1 MNDRIAVIELTG
13 TAIRFLDQTRL
24 PGEAVMIETTNY
36 RVMLDAIRRLQV
48 RGAPLIGI
56 AAAYGVTLAAR
67 EWLTAQH
74 TADIPLTESA
84 QFHHDMLAVCE
95 EFAATRPTAVNLFW
109 ALARMREI
117 LTRPIAPE
125 LLTLALET
133 EARAIHVDD
142 ALRCSAIGRHGAE
155 IIPRGAGVITHCN
168 SGALATGGEGT
179 AFAVLLEAHR
189 QGKEIH
195 VYADETRPLL
205 QGARLTMWELQQRG
219 IPSTLITDGTAAML
233 MRQGRV
239 QLAITGADRIAA
251 NGDAANKI
259 GTYGLAVAAKHH
271 GIPFY
276 IAAPFSTVDLA
287 LASGEFIPIEER
299 SGEEITHIGDRVI
312 APEGAATYAP
322 AFDVTPAGLITGIV
336 TERGI
341 IAPPYIETLA
351 ALHP

>member
-1 MNDRIAVIELTG
+1 MNDKIAVIELTA
-13 TAIRFLDQTRL
+13 TALRFLDQTQL
-24 PGEAVMIETTNY
+24 PSEAVMVETADH
-36 RVMLDAIRRLQV
+36 RVLLEAIRRLQV

-56 AAAYGVTLAAR
+56 AAAYGVTIAAR
-67 EWLTAQH
+67 AWLRRHPASSD
-74 TADIPLTESA
+74 AGA
-84 QFHHDMLAVCE
+84 FHRDMLHVCD

-117 LTRPIAPE
+117 LAHPLSPDM
-125 LLTLALET
+125 LTAALEA
-133 EARAIHVDD
+133 EARALHADD
-142 ALRCSAIGRHGAE
+142 ALRCSAIGRYGAE
-155 IIPRGAGVITHCN
+155 IIPADAGVITHCN
-168 SGALATGGEGT
+168 SGALATGGDGT

-189 QGKEIH
+189 QGKNIH

-205 QGARLTMWELQQRG
+205 QGARLTMWELRQRG

-239 QLAITGADRIAA
+239 QAAITGADRIAA

-259 GTYGLAVAAKHH
+259 GTYALAVAARHH

-276 IAAPFSTVDLA
+276 IAAPFSTVDLS
-287 LASGEFIPIEER
+287 LASGDAIPIEER
-299 SGEEITHIGDRVI
+299 SGEEITRIGGSVV
-312 APEGAATYAP
+312 APEGIDTYAP
-322 AFDVTPAGLITGIV
+322 AFDVTPAELITGIV

-341 IAPPYIETLA
+341 IAPPFDETLR